1 MGTIQTRISAL
12 AFVKMWAGIS
22 LICIILLLYSSLLQE
37 LWPYWRVSELLLVVS
52 RAGLKMTKPSSI
64 LHTYWGASEVAGDH
78 LKRAEWIFVL
88 WSIIARSI
96 ALSTRSIISII
107 KVVWHLSNKVEKK
120 LIVASVADIIVDL
133 KQLLNN
139 FLVIFEPGM
148 HQRLL
153 CWWALPWIW
162 LQHPHYQFAA
172 GFWNFLQIV
181 RNNRKVAYFISC

>member
-1 MGTIQTRISAL
+1 MSTIQTRISAL
-12 AFVKMWAGIS
+12 AFIKLWAGIS

-120 LIVASVADIIVDL
+120 LVAAAVADIVVDL
-133 KQLLNN
+133 KQLLND
-139 FLVIFEPGM
+139 FLIIFEPGM
-148 HQRLL
+148 HQRLFCRGSL
-153 CWWALPWIW
+153 AWVL
-162 LQHPHYQFAA
+162 LEHPHY
-172 GFWNFLQIV
+172 
-181 RNNRKVAYFISC
+181 